1 MRATRVFL
9 FAVVCLAR
17 NGFAAAES
25 APLTDVVVSEET
37 ATPSGA
43 WQYKLSRSA
52 NAWPCNG
59 GSCVEQVVTVLN
71 HSHQTLECRLRV
83 DYKGVDGMIVRS
95 FDGPA
100 VVLPNTTPVVHSL
113 TTDSTL
119 TAEIASVFCTAR
131 APYQRIAK
139 PANCKYDMFGEPF
152 ERYYPPDAMERSLQG
167 PVIVSFELRSA
178 NGAAKDLVIAQSSLV
193 PVLDDAA
200 RRFISDQMFSTN
212 CPGQRFDILM
222 RFKLRDQV
230 GAKN

>member
-1 MRATRVFL
+1 MRTTRVL
-9 FAVVCLAR
+9 LLAGMCLALQ
-17 NGFAAAES
+17 GVAAAEP
-25 APLTDVVVSEET
+25 APLTDVVVSEEN

-52 NAWPCNG
+52 TAWPCNG

-83 DYKGVDGMIVRS
+83 DYKGADGKLARS

-100 VVLPNTTPVVHSL
+100 VVLPNTSPVVHSL

-119 TAEIASVFCTAR
+119 SAEIGSVFCTAR
-131 APYQRIAK
+131 APYQRIAR
-139 PANCKYDMFGEPF
+139 PPNCKYDMFGAPF
-152 ERYYPPDAMERSLQG
+152 EHYYPPDALERSLQG
-167 PVIVSFELRSA
+167 PVIVSFVLRSA

-200 RRFISDQMFSTN
+200 RRFIGDQMFSTN

-230 GAKN
+230 GAPN

>member
-1 MRATRVFL
+1 MRARRVFP
-9 FAVVCLAR
+9 FAVVCLALHA
-17 NGFAAAES
+17 FAAAES
-25 APLTDVVVSEET
+25 APLTDVVVSEEN
-37 ATPSGA
+37 ATPSGV

-52 NAWPCNG
+52 MASPCNG
-59 GSCVEQVVTVLN
+59 GACVEQAVTVIN

-83 DYKGVDGMIVRS
+83 DYRGVDGTIARS

-119 TAEIASVFCTAR
+119 TAEIGSLFCNPR

-139 PANCKYDMFGEPF
+139 PANCKYQMFGAPF
-152 ERYYPPDAMERSLQG
+152 ERYYPPDAMARSLQG
-167 PVIVSFELRSA
+167 PVIVSFVLRSTY
-178 NGAAKDLVIAQSSLV
+178 GAAKDLVVAQSSLV

-200 RRFISDQMFSTN
+200 RRFIGDQMFSTN

-222 RFKLRDQV
+222 RFKLRDLV
-230 GAKN
+230 GAQN